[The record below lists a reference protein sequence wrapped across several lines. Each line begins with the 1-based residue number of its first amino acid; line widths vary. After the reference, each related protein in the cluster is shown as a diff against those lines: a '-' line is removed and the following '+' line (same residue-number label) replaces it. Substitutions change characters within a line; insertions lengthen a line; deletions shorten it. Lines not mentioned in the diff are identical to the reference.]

1 MPRVYRSVR
10 FFILL
15 IILIYIAN
23 FLPKI
28 MAQFQSLPYPGKLTM
43 IVSLFLVIL
52 LAGIVLLAIKF
63 RQTRLTTKAYWYIVF
78 GITGIAFVWQLFLI
92 HEVAL
97 DIEGW
102 DPWTIFQWITG
113 NGDVYPNYFSYNPN
127 NMMTMYMYQFTN
139 IVTNLFGRQLSW
151 LALDRM
157 NMIVILIAS
166 LLFAYIAKKLLS
178 SIAALFSVGLFSIYF
193 TFSPLSVVPY
203 SDTLSLLPALLTIV
217 LLLLAKHYQSQKVF
231 CALLVVVAGLMA
243 SVSYYTKASSVIFF
257 IAFLLASAINLLKTR
272 HFSLFKIELLG
283 CLLVGFLAGFY
294 GIKKI
299 NQVQTIVA
307 YNSTLATPMTHYLA
321 IGASEKGWWNQPD
334 QDFTRSFE
342 SYSERS
348 QKNMDKF
355 VQRVTDRG
363 WDGYIDFL
371 KYKNAITFNDGTLG
385 WYEEGGGKVVNDTP
399 SKANSEKNN
408 LRKFLYGQGSKT
420 AVTKWFAQVIWL
432 VLWIIV
438 TCSIASL
445 FRKQTSSLSTDW
457 LTLTVLGGFIF
468 LSLFESGRGRYVIQ
482 FLPYYFLLAGYL
494 VNNFKSKIKK
504 HTQK

>member
-63 RQTRLTTKAYWYIVF
+63 RQARLTTKAYWYIVF

-157 NMIVILIAS
+157 NMMVILIAS
-166 LLFAYIAKKLLS
+166 LLFA
-178 SIAALFSVGLFSIYF
+178 
-193 TFSPLSVVPY
+193 
-203 SDTLSLLPALLTIV
+203 
-217 LLLLAKHYQSQKVF
+217 
-231 CALLVVVAGLMA
+231 
-243 SVSYYTKASSVIFF
+243 
-257 IAFLLASAINLLKTR
+257 
-272 HFSLFKIELLG
+272 
-283 CLLVGFLAGFY
+283 
-294 GIKKI
+294 
-299 NQVQTIVA
+299 
-307 YNSTLATPMTHYLA
+307 
-321 IGASEKGWWNQPD
+321 
-334 QDFTRSFE
+334 
-342 SYSERS
+342 
-348 QKNMDKF
+348 
-355 VQRVTDRG
+355 
-363 WDGYIDFL
+363 
-371 KYKNAITFNDGTLG
+371 
-385 WYEEGGGKVVNDTP
+385 
-399 SKANSEKNN
+399 
-408 LRKFLYGQGSKT
+408 
-420 AVTKWFAQVIWL
+420 
-432 VLWIIV
+432 
-438 TCSIASL
+438 
-445 FRKQTSSLSTDW
+445 
-457 LTLTVLGGFIF
+457 
-468 LSLFESGRGRYVIQ
+468 
-482 FLPYYFLLAGYL
+482 
-494 VNNFKSKIKK
+494 
-504 HTQK
+504 